1 MCVRVRMC
9 LWVRVFGCERKCMSA
24 YMVGL
29 CMPVC
34 ADIYTRTHAS
44 LSTGLPQ
51 AYAHAYGFC
60 NNQMNLSSI
69 VLYLLWL
76 PVLRILSTHP
86 SVAEPQ
92 PSNHVLEGV
101 GGDPELLLCRL

>member
-1 MCVRVRMC
+1 
-9 LWVRVFGCERKCMSA
+9 MSA

-76 PVLRILSTHP
+76 PVLRFLSTHGCP

-92 PSNHVLEGV
+92 PYTNQVLERV
-101 GGDPELLLCRL
+101 GGAPELLLCRL